1 MQWKDTTRNIYG
13 QVTVNGECACSQT
26 NDRWTKC
33 DVSGYQILW
42 VSSYF
47 VNRVAMTTEA
57 LEFGS
62 RGNMDRN
69 TESNETEIPFG
80 CYYLTKEFVLQAKR
94 LEADPQVHCQECEE
108 EFFLVQARCNFDKP
122 EDSQLAGIH
131 DLKLDIRHLLA
142 F

>member
-13 QVTVNGECACSQT
+13 LVKLNGECACSQT

-42 VSSYF
+42 VSSYL

-57 LEFGS
+57 LEYGS
-62 RGNMDRN
+62 RGNMDRKMK
-69 TESNETEIPFG
+69 SNETKIPFG
-80 CYYLTKEFVLQAKR
+80 YYLLTMEFVLQAKR
-94 LEADPQVHCQECEE
+94 LEAEQQVHCQKYE
-108 EFFLVQARCNFDKP
+108 EFFLVQARCNLDEP
-122 EDSQLAGIH
+122 EYSQLAGIH
-131 DLKLDIRHLLA
+131 DLKLDIRRLLA